1 MRSAFSRS
9 AAAIDMNG
17 TGSNGTSWRVSTRAW
32 HLAQAQVPDLMRR
45 VPAEHRRLCHNVLS
59 GSNEPGFS
67 QAAWQDWFMY
77 RNLFAG
83 QLSGLYVDIGTNDA
97 LAISNT
103 AFFDVCLGWAGVCFE
118 PSSAYHGAILRK
130 RSCRLS
136 QHCVLGQ
143 AANVTMS
150 REGTNL
156 GRVTEATN
164 GAASRTATHS
174 CVRFSDEIARL
185 GFSGRTIDLLSI
197 DIEGSESSVLRCM
210 PWKDV
215 DIRAVLIETNRVI
228 NLAELDLFFHNHG
241 YLNIASLVLGDGMGL
256 LDNLYVKI
264 PGGPLITPQGKPTC
278 TPNDKKRN
286 KFCAPYGKW
295 AWGAAIT
302 QQHPWGPCPLE
313 RPPSRGSATKNNRAR
328 PS

>member
-1 MRSAFSRS
+1 
-9 AAAIDMNG
+9 
-17 TGSNGTSWRVSTRAW
+17 
-32 HLAQAQVPDLMRR
+32 
-45 VPAEHRRLCHNVLS
+45 
-59 GSNEPGFS
+59 
-67 QAAWQDWFMY
+67 MY

-83 QLSGLYVDIGTNDA
+83 QRSGLYVDIGTNDA

-156 GRVTEATN
+156 GTVTEATN
-164 GAASRTATHS
+164 DAASTHS

-302 QQHPWGPCPLE
+302 QQHLWGPCPLE

>member
-1 MRSAFSRS
+1 MGSAFSRS
-9 AAAIDMNG
+9 AAAVDMNG
-17 TGSNGTSWRVSTRAW
+17 MGSNGTSWRVSTRAW
-32 HLAQAQVPDLMRR
+32 LLAQAQVPDLMRR
-45 VPAEHRRLCHNVLS
+45 VPAAEHRRLCHNVLS

-67 QAAWQDWFMY
+67 QAWQDWFMY

-83 QLSGLYVDIGTNDA
+83 QRSGLYVDIGTNDA

-118 PSSAYHGAILRK
+118 PRSAYHGAILQK

-164 GAASRTATHS
+164 DAASTHS

-210 PWKDV
+210 PWKEV
-215 DIRAVLIETNRVI
+215 DIRVVLIETNRVT
-228 NLAELDLFFHNHG
+228 NLAEIDLFFHNHG

-256 LDNLYVKI
+256 LDNIYVKI
-264 PGGPLITPQGKPTC
+264 PGGPLITPRGKPTC

-286 KFCAPYGKW
+286 MFCGPYGKW

-313 RPPSRGSATKNNRAR
+313 RPPRGRATKHNRAR